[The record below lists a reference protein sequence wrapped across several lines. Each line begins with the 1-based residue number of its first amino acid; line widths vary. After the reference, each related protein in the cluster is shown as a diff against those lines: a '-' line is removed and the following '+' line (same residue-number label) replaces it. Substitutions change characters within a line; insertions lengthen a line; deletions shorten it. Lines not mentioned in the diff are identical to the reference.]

1 MHPTTDQNPSI
12 LLNLF
17 LLLLFIVPAIL
28 FVLTQQNT
36 LKAIRPENRLVS
48 PGLVWLQFIPIFGQ
62 VWQFIV
68 VTRIA
73 GSAVRQRMSF
83 RDDSIIG
90 LTHEAAAAIGKQ
102 PTMAMGI
109 IYCSLEVICILFL
122 FTTLTPTT
130 QTIHGLVALAEIICW
145 IIYWVQL
152 GRLKIQLT
160 HPVS

>member
-12 LLNLF
+12 FLNLL

-36 LKAIRPENRLVS
+36 LKAIRPENRLLN

-68 VTRIA
+68 VSRIA

-83 RDDSIIG
+83 RDDSILG
-90 LTHEAAAAIGKQ
+90 LSHEAAAAIGKQ
-102 PTMAMGI
+102 PTLVMGI
-109 IYCSLEVICILFL
+109 IYCSLEIINILIL
-122 FTTLTPTT
+122 FTTLTPTM
-130 QTIHGLVALAEIICW
+130 QTIHGLLALAQMICW

-152 GRLKIQLT
+152 GKLKIQLT
-160 HPVS
+160 HPMS

>member
-36 LKAIRPENRLVS
+36 LKAIRPENRLLR

-68 VTRIA
+68 VSRIA
-73 GSAVRQRMSF
+73 GSAVRQRLSF
-83 RDDSIIG
+83 RDDSILG
-90 LTHEAAAAIGKQ
+90 LSQEAAASIGKQ
-102 PTMAMGI
+102 PTLPLGI
-109 IYCSLEVICILFL
+109 IYCSPEIINILFL
-122 FTTLTPTT
+122 FTSLTPTT
-130 QTIHGLVALAEIICW
+130 QTIQGLVALAQMICW

-152 GRLKIQLT
+152 GRLRIQLT
-160 HPVS
+160 HPMS

>member
-1 MHPTTDQNPSI
+1 MHPTTDQNPSV

-17 LLLLFIVPAIL
+17 LLLSFIVPAIF
-28 FVLTQQNT
+28 FVLTQHNT
-36 LKAIRPENRLVS
+36 LKAIRPENRLLS
-48 PGLVWLQFIPIFGQ
+48 PGLVWLQFIPFFGQ

-68 VTRIA
+68 VSRIA

-83 RDDSIIG
+83 RDDSILG

-102 PTMAMGI
+102 PTLAMGI
-109 IYCSLEVICILFL
+109 IYCTLEVINLLFL
-122 FTTLTPTT
+122 FTNLNPTT
-130 QTIHGLVALAEIICW
+130 QTIQGFVALAQTICW

-160 HPVS
+160 HPLP

>member
-17 LLLLFIVPAIL
+17 LLLLFFVPAIL